1 VATFAPFDP
10 RSSEP
15 KTRPRKKAQNSD
27 TSERLARTRTAQW
40 YAQFYAQ
47 HGEHPSH
54 IDEVGEHAAEFQP
67 APEASDRATD
77 ITIASFRAAMMQTR
91 NTNDVII
98 DAITLTAVNDEHARS
113 LGNVTHR
120 TAKVFK
126 STFHNAA
133 IAKRAANRRTRRNGH
148 YDDESRQLRSARDCR
163 NCARPH
169 PHLMG
174 E

>member
-1 VATFAPFDP
+1 MATFAPFDP

-77 ITIASFRAAMMQTR
+77 ITYRQFPRCH
-91 NTNDVII
+91 
-98 DAITLTAVNDEHARS
+98 DADPQYKRCHYRRDHADRC
-113 LGNVTHR
+113 
-120 TAKVFK
+120 K
-126 STFHNAA
+126 
-133 IAKRAANRRTRRNGH
+133 RRTRSLSWECHASDCKSIQINFPQCR
-148 YDDESRQLRSARDCR
+148 YRETSR
-163 NCARPH
+163 
-169 PHLMG
+169 
-174 E
+174 